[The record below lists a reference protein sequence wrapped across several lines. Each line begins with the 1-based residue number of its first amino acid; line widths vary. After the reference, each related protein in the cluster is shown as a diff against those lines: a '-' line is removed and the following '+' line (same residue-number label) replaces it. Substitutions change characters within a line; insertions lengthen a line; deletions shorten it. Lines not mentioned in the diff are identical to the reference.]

1 VLDDRPVV
9 PWTRMSDSEWKI
21 GPRLRQERQRAD
33 LSLAQLAGI
42 TGLSKTYLVKLETEA
57 GSNPSLE
64 VLRRIAEALDL
75 TVADLVG
82 APPLHGIPDDYEV
95 PTSLKAFAEQAG
107 LSRHEVETLA
117 SIRWRK
123 ADRPQHPERWRYIY
137 DSLKA
142 SKVFDT

>member
-1 VLDDRPVV
+1 MLEQ
-9 PWTRMSDSEWKI
+9 EWEI
-21 GPRLRQERQRAD
+21 GPRLRAERHGAD
-33 LSLAQLAGI
+33 LSLAQLATM
-42 TGLSKTYLVKLETEA
+42 TGVSKTYLLKLETGKDA
-57 GSNPSLE
+57 NPSLE

-82 APPLHGIPDDYEV
+82 APPLRGVPDDYDV
-95 PTSLKAFAEQAG
+95 PSTLKAFADEVG

-117 SIRWRK
+117 SIKWRR
-123 ADRPQHPERWRYIY
+123 AEQPRTPDRWRYIY